1 VDRRRNRICAGIRR
15 HRGAMEQADPIRPGF
30 ASNNGSAQ
38 SEMLMVVGSLRKTA
52 PSFISA
58 ARIVLI

>member
-1 VDRRRNRICAGIRR
+1 
-15 HRGAMEQADPIRPGF
+15 MEQADPIRPGF